1 MNTISLTIKSVEKP
15 GVLNQITDM
24 IASKHINIT
33 YTYLYVEKKGM
44 GIIYLELENVSNI
57 NELID
62 SINKL
67 DYVLAVEIHPS
78 FDDIYGKRIIIVGG
92 GAQVSQVAMG
102 AVSEADRHNIR
113 GEKIS
118 VDTIPLVGEDEI
130 AEAVL
135 AAGRIPRVHAIV
147 LAGSIMG
154 GKITKAIK
162 KIKKEHDIVV
172 ISLNMA
178 GSVPNMADLVIT
190 DPIQA
195 GVMSVMSIADTAV
208 FNVKKMSN
216 MRF

>member
-1 MNTISLTIKSVEKP
+1 MEKP

-24 IASKHINIT
+24 IASKQINIT
-33 YTYLYVEKKGM
+33 YTYLYVEKKGI
-44 GIIYLELENVSNI
+44 GTIYLELENVDDI
-57 NELID
+57 DELLK
-62 SINKL
+62 SINAL
-67 DYVLAVEIHPS
+67 NHILSVEVHPS
-78 FDDIYGKRIIIVGG
+78 LNDVYGKRIIIIGG

-118 VDTIPLVGEDEI
+118 VDTIPLVGEDEL

-135 AAGRIPRVHAIV
+135 GVGRLPRVSAVV

-154 GKITKAIK
+154 GKITKAVK
-162 KIKKEHDIVV
+162 KIKEEHDIIV

-178 GSVPNMADLVIT
+178 GSVPKVADLIIT

-195 GVMSVMSIADTAV
+195 GVMSVMAIADTAV
-208 FNVKKMSN
+208 FNVKKMSDN
-216 MRF
+216 KF